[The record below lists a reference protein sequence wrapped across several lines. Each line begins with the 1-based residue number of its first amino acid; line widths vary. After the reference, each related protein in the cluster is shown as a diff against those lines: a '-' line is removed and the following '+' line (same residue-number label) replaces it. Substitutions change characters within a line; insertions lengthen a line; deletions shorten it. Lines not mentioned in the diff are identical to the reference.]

1 MPRPPIAGLQ
11 DSSPIVSI
19 LWVNRA
25 VLTPRRAEAAAASA
39 NIVLPFKGTI
49 LPVLSREEVTAAPRT
64 AASTSSQRSPRTATL
79 TSPTTASTVEAAD
92 SAARTK
98 LVRPAKA
105 FQIQPTSSDAEL
117 IKKRLF
123 SIPSSHQVPPRNP
136 DAGNKSAT
144 K

>member
-1 MPRPPIAGLQ
+1 M
-11 DSSPIVSI
+11 
-19 LWVNRA
+19 RA
-25 VLTPRRAEAAAASA
+25 ARHRAAAAAEAAAASA

-64 AASTSSQRSPRTATL
+64 AASTSSQRSPRTATP
-79 TSPTTASTVEAAD
+79 TSPTTASTVEAAV
-92 SAARTK
+92 SAASTK
-98 LVRPAKA
+98 LVRPVKA

-136 DAGNKSAT
+136 DAGQKKCYKMKEEDLWT
-144 K
+144 KLFSL